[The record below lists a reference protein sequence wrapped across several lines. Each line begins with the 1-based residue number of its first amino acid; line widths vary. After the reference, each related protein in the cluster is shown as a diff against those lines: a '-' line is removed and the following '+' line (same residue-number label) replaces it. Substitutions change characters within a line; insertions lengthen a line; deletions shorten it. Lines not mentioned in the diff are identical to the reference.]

1 MTTRDEMPEPVTKW
15 DAVDRILAETS
26 LSDDALE
33 RMGLLP
39 LDLSDLTPLDEIADA
54 LELRP
59 LEEIASD
66 LVDLDRL
73 IAETSPPLDNATV
86 VALVAEAL
94 DRDPQA

>member
-1 MTTRDEMPEPVTKW
+1 MPEPVTKW

-73 IAETSPPLDNATV
+73 IAETSPPLDDATV
-86 VALVAEAL
+86 VALVAETL

>member
-1 MTTRDEMPEPVTKW
+1 MPEPVTKW

-86 VALVAEAL
+86 VALVAETL

>member
-39 LDLSDLTPLDEIADA
+39 LDTSDLTPIDTAA
-54 LELRP
+54 LGLP
-59 LEEIASD
+59 VLEEVASD

-73 IAETSPPLDNATV
+73 ISETVTPLEDATV
-86 VALVAEAL
+86 VALVAETL
-94 DRDPQA
+94 GRDPLP

>member
-1 MTTRDEMPEPVTKW
+1 MPEPVTKR

>member
-1 MTTRDEMPEPVTKW
+1 MPEPVTKW

-73 IAETSPPLDNATV
+73 IAETSPPLDDATV
-86 VALVAEAL
+86 VALVAESL
-94 DRDPQA
+94 GRDPQA